1 MEKETKSILE
11 WFRKGCKDELHGTS
25 STCSDLEIENQAYML
40 GAKLAGEGK
49 VTKSDELTDEK
60 VYVLIANHDLEKHFI
75 KK

>member
-1 MEKETKSILE
+1 MKKNILE
-11 WFRKGCKDELHGTS
+11 WFRNGCKDELYGSS

-60 VYVLIANHDLEKHFI
+60 IYALIVNYDLEKHFL
-75 KK
+75 K